1 MAERVAEEEGSK
13 LQVKKERK
21 EEEEKEESKKQI
33 IFAEAEETCLKLHST
48 GADSRNLGHAACIL
62 ARRKA
67 SIFQRRRF

>member
-13 LQVKKERK
+13 LQGKKERK
-21 EEEEKEESKKQI
+21 KEEKEESKKQI
-33 IFAEAEETCLKLHST
+33 IFAEAEETCLKLQCT

>member
-13 LQVKKERK
+13 LQGKRERK
-21 EEEEKEESKKQI
+21 KEKEESKKQI
-33 IFAEAEETCLKLHST
+33 IFAEAEETCLKLHCT
-48 GADSRNLGHAACIL
+48 GADSRNLGHAACIA